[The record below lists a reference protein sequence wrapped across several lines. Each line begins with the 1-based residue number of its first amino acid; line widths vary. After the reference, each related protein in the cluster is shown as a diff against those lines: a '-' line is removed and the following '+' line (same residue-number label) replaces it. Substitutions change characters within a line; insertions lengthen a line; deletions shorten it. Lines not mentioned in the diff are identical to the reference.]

1 MKWYFNPTLAPHF
14 GGAHESMI
22 KAAIRA
28 ISAALEN
35 SDITGEELITAVT
48 GAESLKNSRPLTHQ
62 SANPDDDI
70 SIKPNHFLHGTIE
83 EEFFTGF
90 SRQRGFS
97 PKKKMDK
104 NFCTPYLEK
113 IYQEGN
119 SRLRDCWRYLLGQMD
134 ELEKRKSKMEM
145 HH

>member
-28 ISAALEN
+28 ISAALGN
-35 SDITGEELITAVT
+35 SDITGEELITPVT

-83 EEFFTGF
+83 EEFALDLVDEEDFH
-90 SRQRGFS
+90 
-97 PKKKMDK
+97 PKKRWIR
-104 NFCTPYLEK
+104 T
-113 IYQEGN
+113 
-119 SRLRDCWRYLLGQMD
+119 
-134 ELEKRKSKMEM
+134 
-145 HH
+145 